1 MTIFSQVTNLHL
13 YTNNLSY
20 QESDYTNNN
29 KHIRHIYLSRT
40 GRYFTFV

>member
-20 QESDYTNNN
+20 PESDYANNN
-29 KHIRHIYLSRT
+29 KHIRHIKKMHDNQII
-40 GRYFTFV
+40 